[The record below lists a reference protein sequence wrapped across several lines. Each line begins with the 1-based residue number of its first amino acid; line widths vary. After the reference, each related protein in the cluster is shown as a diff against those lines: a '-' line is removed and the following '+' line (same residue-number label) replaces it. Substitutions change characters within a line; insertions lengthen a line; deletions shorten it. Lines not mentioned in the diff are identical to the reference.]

1 MDTVTSSSSRQPL
14 TVTSESWSFPTLPE
28 KRQGVS
34 SPGMLLVA
42 ASTITSVVFSSS
54 WISMDR
60 SLSQTSCTS
69 DVSLSTSG
77 GDGTFIQ
84 LSECC
89 LVSFCSSVQDRPSS
103 KLHSFFVQLL
113 PDLVHMQLLQSSVQL
128 SPISLA
134 VSSLSRH
141 WKPSSVLRNGA
152 AKLQSLFVQLLLEFV
167 HMQLLQSSSQLS
179 PSSRVAPSMSTHPV
193 TSSALVLE
201 DKNGTEKLQSR

>member
-1 MDTVTSSSSRQPL
+1 MDTVTSSSPWQPL
-14 TVTSESWSFPTLPE
+14 TVTSESWSFPTFPE
-28 KRQGVS
+28 NRQGVS

-42 ASTITSVVFSSS
+42 ARTITSVVFSSR
-54 WISMDR
+54 WISMER

-69 DVSLSTSG
+69 AISLIISG

-89 LVSFCSSVQDRPSS
+89 LAAFCSSVQDRPSS

-113 PDLVHMQLLQSSVQL
+113 PDFVHMQLLQSSVQL
-128 SPISLA
+128 SPISLV

-141 WKPSSVLRNGA
+141 WKPSSVLTLMNGA
-152 AKLQSLFVQLLLEFV
+152 AKLQSLFVQLLPELV

-179 PSSRVAPSMSTHPV
+179 
-193 TSSALVLE
+193 
-201 DKNGTEKLQSR
+201 